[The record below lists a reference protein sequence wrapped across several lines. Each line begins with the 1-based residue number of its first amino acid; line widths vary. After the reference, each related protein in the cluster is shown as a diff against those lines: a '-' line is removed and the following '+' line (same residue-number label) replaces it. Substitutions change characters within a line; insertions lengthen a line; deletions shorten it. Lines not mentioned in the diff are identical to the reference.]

1 MPSDATGELGIGE
14 RTRIATVSIRTGG
27 QTGVDRA
34 TLDFAL
40 ARGLGYGGCCPRG
53 GWAEDFPVAP
63 GLLAKYPRLTETP
76 SDLPEQRTAWN
87 VRDSHA
93 TLILV
98 RGDELNRSPE
108 TMVAGRAADLVFLRP
123 CLVVDLLQSDS
134 VNRARDWLAR
144 ITTTLAVSDL
154 QLHIAGPRESE
165 APGIYVTKP
174 GRFLRRC

>member
-1 MPSDATGELGIGE
+1 MNSI
-14 RTRIATVSIRTGG
+14 SIRSGG

-34 TLDFAL
+34 ALDFAL
-40 ARGLGYGGCCPRG
+40 ARGLSYGGWCPRG
-53 GWAEDFPVAP
+53 GWAEDIPVAP
-63 GLLAKYPRLTETP
+63 GLLAKYPRLAETP

-98 RGDELNRSPE
+98 CGDELNRSPG
-108 TMVAGRAADLVFLRP
+108 TVLARRAAELVFLRP

-134 VNRARDWLAR
+134 VNCAREWLAR
-144 ITTTLAVSDL
+144 IAAALAVSEL

-165 APGIYVTKP
+165 APGIYAQA
-174 GRFLRRC
+174 GAYIAALFAREDS